1 MTDESLINAYSPI
14 GIMDS
19 GMGGISVLR
28 EVTAL
33 MPHENCIFY
42 GDSKNAPYGSRST
55 EEIYQLTS
63 KVVDH
68 LLERN
73 VKAVVIACNT
83 ASSAAGRRL
92 REQYPQLPIIAIEPA
107 LKPAVIGCPGG
118 RVLVLATEAT
128 LREQKFA
135 NLMDTWKDRA
145 EIIKMPLPGLPE
157 FVERGEL
164 DSPELR
170 SFLQK
175 HFSELGERKP
185 DGIVLGCTHYPF
197 VRRVISELFENRVKI
212 YDGAAGTARQLRRRL
227 YSRNLLNPSLAAGE
241 ITWLNSSEDP
251 QMLELSKK
259 LYEIT
264 QTSHMYN

>member
-1 MTDESLINAYSPI
+1 MIDNISINAHDPI

-28 EVTAL
+28 EITRL
-33 MPHENCIFY
+33 MPQENCIFY

-55 EEIYQLTS
+55 EEIFQLTARM
-63 KVVDH
+63 VDE
-68 LLERN
+68 LLERQ

-83 ASSAAGRRL
+83 ASSAAGKRL
-92 REQYPQLPIIAIEPA
+92 REEYPQLPIIAIEPA
-107 LKPAVIGCPGG
+107 LKPAVINCPGG

-128 LREQKFA
+128 LREKKFA

-164 DSPELR
+164 DSPGLR
-170 SFLQK
+170 AFLRE
-175 HFSELGERKP
+175 HFQALGDNKP

-197 VRRVISELFENRVKI
+197 VRRVISELFNNEVKI
-212 YDGAAGTARQLRRRL
+212 FDGAAGTARQLRRRL
-227 YSRNLLNPSLAAGE
+227 HSRQLINPSLEKGK
-241 ITWLNSSEDP
+241 ITWLNSSSDP
-251 QMLELSKK
+251 GMLELSKK
-259 LYEIT
+259 LYEIEL
-264 QTSHMYN
+264 

>member
-1 MTDESLINAYSPI
+1 MVDNISTNAHDPI

-28 EVTAL
+28 EITKL
-33 MPHENCIFY
+33 MPQENCIFY

-55 EEIYQLTS
+55 EEIFRLTA
-63 KVVDH
+63 KVVDE
-68 LLERN
+68 LLERQ

-83 ASSAAGRRL
+83 ASSAAGKRL
-92 REQYPQLPIIAIEPA
+92 REEYPQLPIIAIEPA
-107 LKPAVIGCPGG
+107 LKPAVINCPGG

-128 LREQKFA
+128 LREKKFA

-164 DSPELR
+164 DSPGLR
-170 SFLQK
+170 EFLRE
-175 HFSELGERKP
+175 HFRVLGDRKP

-197 VRRVISELFENRVKI
+197 VRRVISELFNNDVKI
-212 YDGAAGTARQLRRRL
+212 FDGAAGTARQLRRRL
-227 YSRNLLNPSLAAGE
+227 HSRQLINTSLEKGK
-241 ITWLNSSEDP
+241 ITWLNSSSDP
-251 QMLELSKK
+251 GMLELSKK
-259 LYEIT
+259 LYEIEL
-264 QTSHMYN
+264 